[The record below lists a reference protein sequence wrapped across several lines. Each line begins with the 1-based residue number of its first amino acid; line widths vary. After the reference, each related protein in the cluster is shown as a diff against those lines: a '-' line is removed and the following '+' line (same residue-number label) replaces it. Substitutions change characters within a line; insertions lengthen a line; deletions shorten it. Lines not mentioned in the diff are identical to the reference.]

1 MTVLNFLIPEILLI
15 TSILVLLMVGVFIKN
30 SFEIIYRSSIFLT
43 LLILLLI
50 LTSDIKDIKIFNDSF
65 VIDDFSIYLKI
76 LILLST
82 FFIFLISQRYITDIN
97 NNKFEYP
104 IIVLLSI
111 LGMFFMVSSND
122 LILFYLGL
130 ELQSLSLYILASI
143 DRDNLRST
151 ESGVKYF
158 VLSALSSGLLL
169 YGCSLL
175 YGFTGSTNFELIADQ
190 LNKENTGAVFAMVFI
205 LVGLAFKVSAVPFHM
220 WTPDV
225 YEGAP
230 TSITSYFAV
239 VPKVA
244 GLALL
249 IKFMFVPF
257 SNILL
262 EWQTIIIFISIASM
276 ILGAVAAMIQKNLK
290 RLLAYSS
297 IGHIGYLLIG
307 LASANF
313 QGIKGLII
321 YVTINQSSHIFWA
334 LIFIYIWAGP
344 HHLLYSALPEWAQNL
359 GVAFSV
365 MLIAPSWGGMI
376 NGLLTLRGAWDK
388 VRVDP
393 VLKFMVVA
401 ITGYGMATFEGP
413 MLSLKNVNAIAH
425 FSDWIIAHVHVGA
438 LAWNGFLTFGMIY
451 WLVPRLFKTKLYL
464 IRILVLYLLFSLSP
478 LTKNHISN
486 L

>member
-1 MTVLNFLIPEILLI
+1 MINTLNIMLPEIFLSLSVFTILI
-15 TSILVLLMVGVFIKN
+15 IGVFIKN
-30 SFEIIYRSSIFLT
+30 SFNLIFNLTSLIIVVTISIILTKPSNEEKIFL
-43 LLILLLI
+43 
-50 LTSDIKDIKIFNDSF
+50 DSF
-65 VIDDFSIYLKI
+65 TRDAFSNYFKI
-76 LILLST
+76 LILLSSL
-82 FFIFLISQRYITDIN
+82 FVLNSSKNFIIDNKLD
-97 NNKFEYP
+97 KFEYP
-104 IIVLLSI
+104 IIILLSI

-130 ELQSLSLYILASI
+130 ELQSLALYILASI

-151 ESGVKYF
+151 ESGIKYF

-175 YGFTGSTNFELIADQ
+175 YGFTGSTNFETIASL

-249 IKFMFVPF
+249 IKFMFIPF

-276 ILGAVAAMIQKNLK
+276 ILGAVAAMVQKNFK

-297 IGHIGYLLIG
+297 IGHIGYALAGIATGAISGYQSAIVYISIYVIMNIGAFSCLYLLKKDGQYKENISDLSGISKKHPMLAISLLIILFS
-307 LASANF
+307 LA
-313 QGIKGLII
+313 GIPPLGGFFAKFYVFVAVLEKEMYTLAII
-321 YVTINQSSHIFWA
+321 
-334 LIFIYIWAGP
+334 
-344 HHLLYSALPEWAQNL
+344 
-359 GVAFSV
+359 
-365 MLIAPSWGGMI
+365 
-376 NGLLTLRGAWDK
+376 GLLTT
-388 VRVDP
+388 
-393 VLKFMVVA
+393 VLSAFYYLKIIKTIYFDDSL
-401 ITGYGMATFEGP
+401 ITFE
-413 MLSLKNVNAIAH
+413 S
-425 FSDWIIAHVHVGA
+425 
-438 LAWNGFLTFGMIY
+438 
-451 WLVPRLFKTKLYL
+451 
-464 IRILVLYLLFSLSP
+464 
-478 LTKNHISN
+478 TKNRTAQVSVFASCTILITFFLYPSILN
-486 L
+486 NIVNTLFNN

>member
-1 MTVLNFLIPEILLI
+1 MITNLNILIPEIFLSLS
-15 TSILVLLMVGVFIKN
+15 TFYILMIGVFLKKSFNIIFNLSSLIIIVTMAIIISSPN
-30 SFEIIYRSSIFLT
+30 SEEKIFLE
-43 LLILLLI
+43 
-50 LTSDIKDIKIFNDSF
+50 SF
-65 VIDDFSIYLKI
+65 TRDAFSNYFKV
-76 LILLST
+76 LILLSSL
-82 FFIFLISQRYITDIN
+82 FVLNSSKNFIVENKLD
-97 NNKFEYP
+97 KFEYP
-104 IIVLLSI
+104 IIILLSI

-151 ESGVKYF
+151 ESGIKYF

-175 YGFTGSTNFELIADQ
+175 YGFTGSTNFDLIASQ

-249 IKFMFVPF
+249 IKFMFIPF

-276 ILGAVAAMIQKNLK
+276 ILGAVAAMVQKNFK

-297 IGHIGYLLIG
+297 IGHIGYALAGVATGAVSGYGSATVYISIYVIMNIGAFSCLYLLKKDGQYRENISDLSG
-307 LASANF
+307 ISKKHPLLAISF
-313 QGIKGLII
+313 LII
-321 YVTINQSSHIFWA
+321 LFSLAGVPPLGGFFAKFYVFVAVLEKEMYA
-334 LIFIYIWAGP
+334 LAII
-344 HHLLYSALPEWAQNL
+344 
-359 GVAFSV
+359 
-365 MLIAPSWGGMI
+365 
-376 NGLLTLRGAWDK
+376 GLLTTVMSAFYY
-388 VRVDP
+388 
-393 VLKFMVVA
+393 LKIIKTIYFDD
-401 ITGYGMATFEGP
+401 
-413 MLSLKNVNAIAH
+413 S
-425 FSDWIIAHVHVGA
+425 IIA
-438 LAWNGFLTFGMIY
+438 FEQ
-451 WLVPRLFKTKLYL
+451 
-464 IRILVLYLLFSLSP
+464 
-478 LTKNHISN
+478 TKNRTAQISIFASCTILITFFLYPSILNN
-486 L
+486 LVNSLFIS